1 MPNPPDS
8 PSTFPRLVGHAVER
22 VEDAALL
29 TGRGRFAHDVG
40 ERSGTAHAAV
50 LRSPHAHAEIVS
62 LDAAAALSMPE
73 VVTVLTGEEVAAWS
87 RPFIAGVKQPMRH
100 YALAVDRVR
109 YTGEP
114 VAVVVARDRYG
125 AEDALERIEVE
136 YRELDPVVDAVAAA
150 APGAPLLHRDVGSN
164 VVSDRRLRYGDPDA
178 AFASAAHRVAISVR
192 YPRNAC
198 TPIEG
203 FVVVAEHLGDD
214 GYDVLSNFQG
224 PFTLHPV
231 MARALGVPGARLRL
245 RSPRDSGGSF
255 GVKQAV
261 FPYVVVMCLASR
273 KARCP
278 VKWVEDR
285 LEHLLAATS
294 ATNRVTTLEAAV
306 TGDGTITALRWD
318 QLDDCGAYLR
328 APEPASLYRTHGHM
342 TGPYRI
348 AHLEI
353 HNRVVLTNKT
363 PTGLNRGFGGPQVYF
378 ALERLVHRIAK
389 TLGLD
394 PLDVIRRNL
403 VPGEAFPYR
412 AASGSRLD
420 SGDYRAALDTATA
433 GGRLDRLRARR
444 GGARAAGRRY
454 GIGFAAVVEP
464 SISNMGYITMALTA
478 GERARVGPKDG
489 AAASATV
496 SIDPIGSIAAHV
508 ASVPQGQGHR
518 TVLAQVI
525 ADVLGV
531 ELDDVTV
538 NVEHD
543 TQKDPWS
550 IAAGNYSSR
559 FSGAVARAAHLAA
572 MKLRERLARIAS
584 TGLNATPEALVFAG
598 GRIFA
603 ADNPEN
609 AIPLGRAAGI
619 AHWSPGS
626 LPEHAEPGLRETVLW
641 SMPGLDPPDE
651 DDRVNS
657 SGAYGFIFD
666 MCGVEVDDA
675 GRVRID
681 EYVTM
686 HDAGTRLNPALVD
699 GQIRGGFAH
708 GVGAALY
715 EELAYAGDGSFLS
728 GTFADY
734 LVPTACEVPAPTILH
749 MESPSPFTPLGAK
762 GVGEGNTM
770 STPVCLANAVA
781 DALDF
786 DDVELPMTPSKVA
799 SWLAGEEPLPPSGAC
814 GPGAITEVGVAQ
826 VEAGSTTPA
835 TPEVEDERSSKAPAR
850 VTAPPEPAAPGSTV
864 LDSEKLSADGADA
877 ITGAGEVRIG
887 VAPAALWPILLDAER
902 LARVIARVI
911 MGLVP
916 PTAGR
921 AVVGG
926 VDYREASR
934 GDIRRL
940 RRDIQMVFQD
950 PVDSLNPRMTVEQNV
965 RDPLRNAREP
975 LSDVDGRIDRVLRQ
989 VGLGSEFRR
998 LRPRRLSGGQ
1008 AQRVALSR
1016 ALVVEPRVIV
1026 FDEPTSA
1033 LDVTVQAQILDFL
1046 RVLMADGTRS
1056 YVFVSH
1062 DLATVQGLCDRVAV
1076 LYLGRIVEQEP
1087 ADEVLERPCHLYT
1100 RALVDA
1106 VSTLSSRRT
1115 VVGTRL
1121 KRDLDEAWEA
1131 ERCSLEPRCPH
1142 GEAACR
1148 EPQTLRDLTRGHQA
1162 ACWKA

>member
-1 MPNPPDS
+1 MPGREVPSASGRIRHVDTAGIGNTITAMPAPPDVER
-8 PSTFPRLVGHAVER
+8 TFPPLVGRAVER

-29 TGRGRFAHDVG
+29 TGRGRFADDVG
-40 ERSGTAHAAV
+40 EPPGTAHAGV
-50 LRSPHAHAEIVS
+50 LRAPHAHAGIVS
-62 LDAAAALSMPE
+62 LDATAALSMPE
-73 VVTVLTGEEVAAWS
+73 VVTVLTGEDVAAWS

-100 YALAVDRVR
+100 HALAVDRVR
-109 YTGEP
+109 YAGEP
-114 VAVVVARDRYG
+114 VAVVVARDRYA

-136 YRELDPVVDAVAAA
+136 YRELAPVVDPVAAA
-150 APGAPLLHRDVGSN
+150 TAGAPLLHDAVGSN
-164 VVSDRRLRYGDPDA
+164 VVSDRRFRYGDPDA
-178 AFASAAHRVAISVR
+178 AFADAEHRVAVSVR

-224 PFTLHPV
+224 PFTLHAV

-261 FPYVVVMCLASR
+261 FPCIVAMCLASR
-273 KARCP
+273 KARCA

-294 ATNRVTTLEAAV
+294 ATNRITTLEAAV

-353 HNRVVLTNKT
+353 RNRVVLTSKT

-394 PLDVIRRNL
+394 PLDAIRRNL
-403 VPGEAFPYR
+403 VPRESFPYR
-412 AASGSRLD
+412 AAAGSLLD
-420 SGDYRAALDTATA
+420 SGDYHAALDRATG

-444 GGARAAGRRY
+444 AAARAAGRRY

-464 SISNMGYITMALTA
+464 SISNMGYITTALTA
-478 GERARVGPKDG
+478 GERTRAGPKDG

-496 SIDPIGSIAAHV
+496 AVDPIGSISVHV

-518 TVLAQVI
+518 TVLAQVV
-525 ADVLGV
+525 ADALGV
-531 ELDDVTV
+531 GLDDVTV

-543 TQKDPWS
+543 TQKDAWS

-559 FSGAVARAAHLAA
+559 FSGAVAGAAHLAA
-572 MKLRERLARIAS
+572 TKLRDRLARIAS
-584 TGLNATPEALVFAG
+584 AGLNVPPEALVFADG
-598 GRIFA
+598 GIFA
-603 ADNPEN
+603 AGNPAN
-609 AIPLGRAAGI
+609 AIPLRRAAGL

-626 LPEHAEPGLRETVLW
+626 LPEGAEPGLRETVFW
-641 SMPGLDPPDE
+641 SMPELEPPDE
-651 DDRVNS
+651 RDRVNS

-666 MCGVEVDDA
+666 MCGVEVDDT

-715 EELAYAGDGSFLS
+715 EELAYADDGSFLS

-762 GVGEGNTM
+762 GVGEGNSM
-770 STPVCLANAVA
+770 STPACLANAVV

-786 DDVELPMTPSKVA
+786 DGVELPMIPSKVA
-799 SWLAGEEPLPPSGAC
+799 SWFAGEEPPPGDAPGTVNGGEAGPDLD
-814 GPGAITEVGVAQ
+814 GPGG
-826 VEAGSTTPA
+826 
-835 TPEVEDERSSKAPAR
+835 K
-850 VTAPPEPAAPGSTV
+850 
-864 LDSEKLSADGADA
+864 
-877 ITGAGEVRIG
+877 
-887 VAPAALWPILLDAER
+887 
-902 LARVIARVI
+902 
-911 MGLVP
+911 
-916 PTAGR
+916 
-921 AVVGG
+921 
-926 VDYREASR
+926 
-934 GDIRRL
+934 
-940 RRDIQMVFQD
+940 
-950 PVDSLNPRMTVEQNV
+950 
-965 RDPLRNAREP
+965 
-975 LSDVDGRIDRVLRQ
+975 
-989 VGLGSEFRR
+989 
-998 LRPRRLSGGQ
+998 RP
-1008 AQRVALSR
+1008 
-1016 ALVVEPRVIV
+1016 
-1026 FDEPTSA
+1026 
-1033 LDVTVQAQILDFL
+1033 
-1046 RVLMADGTRS
+1046 
-1056 YVFVSH
+1056 
-1062 DLATVQGLCDRVAV
+1062 
-1076 LYLGRIVEQEP
+1076 
-1087 ADEVLERPCHLYT
+1087 
-1100 RALVDA
+1100 
-1106 VSTLSSRRT
+1106 
-1115 VVGTRL
+1115 
-1121 KRDLDEAWEA
+1121 
-1131 ERCSLEPRCPH
+1131 
-1142 GEAACR
+1142 
-1148 EPQTLRDLTRGHQA
+1148 
-1162 ACWKA
+1162 

>member
-1 MPNPPDS
+1 MPSPPDS
-8 PSTFPRLVGHAVER
+8 PSTSPRLVGRAVER
-22 VEDAALL
+22 VEDAVLL
-29 TGRGRFAHDVG
+29 TGRGRFADDVG
-40 ERSGTAHAAV
+40 ERPGTAHAAV

-62 LDAAAALSMPE
+62 LDATAALSMPE
-73 VVTVLTGEEVAAWS
+73 VVTVLTGEDAAAWS

-136 YRELDPVVDAVAAA
+136 YRELDPVVDPVAAA

-164 VVSDRRLRYGDPDA
+164 VVSDRRFRYGDPDA
-178 AFASAAHRVAISVR
+178 AFA
-192 YPRNAC
+192 
-198 TPIEG
+198 G
-203 FVVVAEHLGDD
+203 
-214 GYDVLSNFQG
+214 
-224 PFTLHPV
+224 
-231 MARALGVPGARLRL
+231 
-245 RSPRDSGGSF
+245 
-255 GVKQAV
+255 
-261 FPYVVVMCLASR
+261 
-273 KARCP
+273 
-278 VKWVEDR
+278 
-285 LEHLLAATS
+285 
-294 ATNRVTTLEAAV
+294 
-306 TGDGTITALRWD
+306 
-318 QLDDCGAYLR
+318 
-328 APEPASLYRTHGHM
+328 
-342 TGPYRI
+342 
-348 AHLEI
+348 
-353 HNRVVLTNKT
+353 
-363 PTGLNRGFGGPQVYF
+363 
-378 ALERLVHRIAK
+378 
-389 TLGLD
+389 
-394 PLDVIRRNL
+394 
-403 VPGEAFPYR
+403 
-412 AASGSRLD
+412 
-420 SGDYRAALDTATA
+420 
-433 GGRLDRLRARR
+433 
-444 GGARAAGRRY
+444 
-454 GIGFAAVVEP
+454 
-464 SISNMGYITMALTA
+464 
-478 GERARVGPKDG
+478 
-489 AAASATV
+489 
-496 SIDPIGSIAAHV
+496 
-508 ASVPQGQGHR
+508 
-518 TVLAQVI
+518 
-525 ADVLGV
+525 
-531 ELDDVTV
+531 
-538 NVEHD
+538 
-543 TQKDPWS
+543 
-550 IAAGNYSSR
+550 
-559 FSGAVARAAHLAA
+559 AAHLAA

-609 AIPLGRAAGI
+609 AIPLRRAAGI

-626 LPEHAEPGLRETVLW
+626 LPEHAGPGLRETIFW

-666 MCGVEVDDA
+666 MCAVEVDDT

-814 GPGAITEVGVAQ
+814 GAGAITEVGVAQ

-850 VTAPPEPAAPGSTV
+850 VTVPPEPAAPGSTV
-864 LDSEKLSADGADA
+864 LDSEKLSAAGPDA

-887 VAPAALWPILLDAER
+887 VAPAAVWPILLDAER
-902 LARVIARVI
+902 LARVIAHVI

-1033 LDVTVQAQILDFL
+1033 LDVTVQAQILDIL

-1076 LYLGRIVEQEP
+1076 LYLGRIVEQGP
-1087 ADEVLERPCHLYT
+1087 ADEVLERPCHPYT

>member
-1 MPNPPDS
+1 M
-8 PSTFPRLVGHAVER
+8 
-22 VEDAALL
+22 
-29 TGRGRFAHDVG
+29 
-40 ERSGTAHAAV
+40 

-62 LDAAAALSMPE
+62 LDATAALSMPE
-73 VVTVLTGEEVAAWS
+73 VVTVLTGAEVAAWS

-125 AEDALERIEVE
+125 AEDALEGIEVE

-164 VVSDRRLRYGDPDA
+164 VVSDRRLRYGDPDT

-261 FPYVVVMCLASR
+261 FPYVVAMCLASR

-306 TGDGTITALRWD
+306 TGDGTIAALRWD

-328 APEPASLYRTHGHM
+328 ALEPASLYRTHGHM

-353 HNRVVLTNKT
+353 HNRVVFTNKT

-394 PLDVIRRNL
+394 PLDVIHRNL

-433 GGRLDRLRARR
+433 GGRRARR
-444 GGARAAGRRY
+444 GTPLWHRIRGRRRAEHLQH
-454 GIGFAAVVEP
+454 GLH
-464 SISNMGYITMALTA
+464 TMALTA

-559 FSGAVARAAHLAA
+559 FSAAFASAAHLAA

-584 TGLNATPEALVFAG
+584 TGLNATAEALVFAG

-609 AIPLGRAAGI
+609 AIPLRRAAGI

-626 LPEHAEPGLRETVLW
+626 LPEHAGPGLRETIFW

-666 MCGVEVDDA
+666 MCGVEVDDT

-799 SWLAGEEPLPPSGAC
+799 SRLAGEEPLPPSGAC
-814 GPGAITEVGVAQ
+814 GAGAITEVGVAQ

-850 VTAPPEPAAPGSTV
+850 VTVPPEPAAPGSTV
-864 LDSEKLSADGADA
+864 LDSEKLSAAGPDA

-887 VAPAALWPILLDAER
+887 VAPAAVWPILLDAER
-902 LARVIARVI
+902 LARVIAHVI

-1033 LDVTVQAQILDFL
+1033 LDVTVQAQILDLL

-1076 LYLGRIVEQEP
+1076 LYLGRIVEQGP
-1087 ADEVLERPCHLYT
+1087 ADEVLERPCHPYT